1 MSRPFPSRSSF
12 SPGSAVRVNG
22 KIRAREVRVIGT
34 DGQQLGVIPLA
45 DAINLARSKGVDLVE
60 IAAAAVPPVCRLVD
74 FGKFRYE
81 QAKKDKEARKHQHAN
96 KVKEIQLSPQ
106 IDPHDFGVK
115 LSHAIDFLCEEMKV
129 KVTLRFRGR
138 EMAHKEF
145 GFQQVEKFT
154 REVAPY
160 GHPDSAAKLVGK
172 GITLMFSPLP
182 RNKRTRNPRQDE
194 IDAEEA
200 ESAKPSKGA
209 NNNTHSE
216 TNPVEIRHGGAA
228 SKQPQDGFANNPFD
242 KINIEA
248 PQGAAPNPP
257 AES

>member
-1 MSRPFPSRSSF
+1 MSRPYPSRSSF
-12 SPGSAVRVNG
+12 SPGSSVRVNG

-34 DGQQLGVIPLA
+34 DGQQLGVFSLV
-45 DAINLARSKGVDLVE
+45 DAINMARAKGVDLVE
-60 IAAAAVPPVCRLVD
+60 IAATAVPPVCRLVD
-74 FGKFRYE
+74 YGKYRYE

-115 LSHAIDFLCEEMKV
+115 LGHAIDFLCEDIKV

-145 GFQQVEKFT
+145 GFQQIEKFT

-160 GHPDSAAKLVGK
+160 GHPDFEAKLVGK
-172 GITLMFSPLP
+172 GITVMFSPLP
-182 RNKRTRNPRQDE
+182 RNKRAKHPHG
-194 IDAEEA
+194 EA
-200 ESAKPSKGA
+200 GAHPVADQPHAKAAGANSEAKPVQIKQGSGVAPK
-209 NNNTHSE
+209 S
-216 TNPVEIRHGGAA
+216 PPAA
-228 SKQPQDGFANNPFD
+228 FSNNPFA
-242 KINIEA
+242 KIDLKPRSESSESSA
-248 PQGAAPNPP
+248 